1 MNRSMNAR
9 TWAFAALTTLAAT
22 TAAHAVGTR
31 YFSIDSASVLSDG
44 KLEGTA
50 VLSTGSVV
58 ASVKPQRIALEGTQ
72 VARSVLVQKDGS
84 ALIGT
89 GNGGKIWK
97 LTGDVAKPVA
107 ETDALVVTA
116 LAMDAAGTLYAG
128 TLPKGKVFAIDGVD
142 KAAAGQAPVKARE
155 LIALPGAEHV
165 AALAIDAK
173 KKVLY
178 AATGPEGKVF
188 AIQLG
193 GKAAPKA
200 DVFYDADA
208 SHIMSLALADDGTL
222 YAGTSD
228 EALLL
233 KLTAPGKAEVVFDFE
248 GNEITSLALQGTQ
261 IAVAANNFPKPAAAA
276 KKPDAKDDKKSDDKT
291 EAPKDD
297 QRPGKGQLWVVTPG
311 ARARKLWSSEQS
323 HLTALQWAEG
333 SAPAVYAA
341 TGKEGQIHR
350 VELDGRSALWL
361 DVDERQV
368 LALDLRAP
376 HPVFVTADAGA
387 AYRVLPKGSGDALWT
402 SKVLDAQ
409 FLSRFGELSFRGRG
423 VLELQ
428 TRSGNTDKP
437 NASWSEWSSALSKP
451 GPIRSPA
458 ARFLQIRAK
467 LNVAKDATSELYAVT
482 AYYLP
487 LNQAGQIT
495 EVTAKPKVKDGS
507 SDPTSLYT
515 LEWKVENPDGDKLRY
530 RLSFRPEGEPRG
542 RAILR
547 ESDILTK
554 TSYDW
559 ETESIPDGFYRVAVE
574 ASDELESPADGAIKT
589 TLESEPFLVDNK
601 KPSVEGL
608 KLEQGKVRG
617 VARDVPGPVT
627 KLERAIDNGDYE
639 PFYPADDLLD
649 TSEEPF
655 AVQLPKLEPGRHV
668 ISVRA
673 TDARNNRGSAE
684 LWITVP

>member
-1 MNRSMNAR
+1 MTLR
-9 TWAFAALTTLAAT
+9 TWAFASLSVLAAA

-31 YFSIDSASVLSDG
+31 YFSLDSASVLSDG

-58 ASVKPQRIALEGTQ
+58 ASVQTRRIALDSTQ
-72 VARSVLVQKDGS
+72 IARSVLVLKDGS
-84 ALIGT
+84 AFIGT
-89 GNGGKIWK
+89 GNDGKIWK
-97 LTGDVAKPVA
+97 LTGDVAKVIA
-107 ETDALVVTA
+107 ETDALVVSA
-116 LAMDAAGTLYAG
+116 LALDAAGTLYAG
-128 TLPKGKVFAIDGVD
+128 TLPKGKVFAIDN
-142 KAAAGQAPVKARE
+142 AASAGAQAPVKARE

-165 AALAIDAK
+165 AAFALDAK
-173 KKVLY
+173 KKLLY

-188 AIQLG
+188 AIALG
-193 GKAAPKA
+193 GKAAQPKA
-200 DVFYDADA
+200 DVFYDSDA

-228 EALLL
+228 EALLV
-233 KLTAPGKAEVVFDFE
+233 KLTSPSKAEVVFDFE
-248 GNEITSLALQGTQ
+248 GNEITALAIQGTQ
-261 IAVAANNFPKPAAAA
+261 LAVAANNFPKPTSPA
-276 KKPDAKDDKKSDDKT
+276 KKPDVKDDKKSEDKT
-291 EAPKDD
+291 EAPKDE
-297 QRPGKGQLWVVTPG
+297 QKPGKGQLWVVTPG
-311 ARARKLWSSEQS
+311 ARSRKLFTSDQG
-323 HLTALQWAEG
+323 HLTAVQWADASSG
-333 SAPAVYAA
+333 AIYAA

-350 VELDGRSALWL
+350 VQADGRSALWI

-368 LALDLRAP
+368 LALDLRAE

-387 AYRVLPKGSGDALWT
+387 AYRVLPKGGDSLWT

-423 VLELQ
+423 ALRLQ

-437 NASWSEWSSALSKP
+437 NASWSEWSSELDKP

-467 LNVAKDATSELYAVT
+467 LDIAKDPASELYAVT

-487 LNQAGQIT
+487 LNQAGQVQ
-495 EVTAKPKVKDGS
+495 EVTAKPKVGKEGAS
-507 SDPTSLYT
+507 EPTSLYT
-515 LEWKVENPDGDKLRY
+515 LEWKVDNPDGDKLRY

-542 RAILR
+542 RSILR
-547 ESDILTK
+547 DSDVHTK
-554 TSYDW
+554 TTYEW
-559 ETESIPDGFYRVAVE
+559 ETESIPDGYYRVAVE
-574 ASDELESPADGAIKT
+574 ASDELESPADGTLKT

-601 KPSVEGL
+601 KPLVEGL
-608 KLEQGKVRG
+608 KLEGGRIRG
-617 VARDVPGPVT
+617 VARDLPGPIT

-649 TSEEPF
+649 TSQEPF
-655 AVQLPKLEPGRHV
+655 ALELPKLEPGRHV
-668 ISVRA
+668 ISIRA

>member
-1 MNRSMNAR
+1 MNAR
-9 TWAFAALTTLAAT
+9 ISALAALVTLTLA

-31 YFSIDSASVLSDG
+31 YFSLDSASVLSDG

-50 VLSTGSVV
+50 VLSTGSIV
-58 ASVKPQRIALEGTQ
+58 ASVKPQRIALDSTQ
-72 VARSVLVQKDGS
+72 IARSVLVQKDGS
-84 ALIGT
+84 AFIGT

-97 LTGDVAKPVA
+97 LTGDVAKVIA
-107 ETDALVVTA
+107 ETDALVVTS

-128 TLPKGKVFAIDGVD
+128 TLPKGKVFAIDN
-142 KAAAGQAPVKARE
+142 AASVGGQAPVKARE

-165 AALAIDAK
+165 AALALDAK
-173 KKVLY
+173 KKLLY

-188 AIQLG
+188 ALQLG

-200 DVFYDADA
+200 DVFYDGDA

-228 EALLL
+228 EALLV
-233 KLTAPGKAEVVFDFE
+233 KLTAPGRAEVVFDFE
-248 GNEITSLALQGTQ
+248 GNELTAIALQGSQ
-261 IAVAANNFPKPAAAA
+261 IAVAANNFPKPAAAV
-276 KKPDAKDDKKSDDKT
+276 KKPDAKDDKKSEDKT

-297 QRPGKGQLWVVTPG
+297 QKPGKGQLWVVTPG
-311 ARARKLWSSEQS
+311 ARSRKLWSSEQG

-333 SAPAVYAA
+333 SAPAIYAA

-387 AYRVLPKGSGDALWT
+387 AYRVLPKGSGDAMWT

-423 VLELQ
+423 ALELQ

-437 NASWSEWSSALSKP
+437 NASWSEWSSALVKP

-467 LNVAKDATSELYAVT
+467 LNVAKDPGSELYAVT

-487 LNQAGQIT
+487 LNQGGQVT
-495 EVTAKPKVKDGS
+495 EVTAKPKVKEGS
-507 SDPTSLYT
+507 SEPTSVYT
-515 LEWKVENPDGDKLRY
+515 LEWKVDNPDGDKLRY
-530 RLSFRPEGEPRG
+530 RLSFRPEGEQRG

-559 ETESIPDGFYRVAVE
+559 ETESIPDGYYRVAVE
-574 ASDELESPADGAIKT
+574 ASDELESPADGAIKI

-601 KPSVEGL
+601 KPSVDGL
-608 KLEQGKVRG
+608 KLEQGKLRG

-668 ISVRA
+668 ISIRA